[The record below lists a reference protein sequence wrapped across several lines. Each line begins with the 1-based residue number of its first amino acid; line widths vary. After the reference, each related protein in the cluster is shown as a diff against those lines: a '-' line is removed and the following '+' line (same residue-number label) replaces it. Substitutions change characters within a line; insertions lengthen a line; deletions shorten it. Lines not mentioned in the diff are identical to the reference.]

1 MFPRNKK
8 NYILVVLCV
17 FVPIEYQIE
26 LESFVVSIVPKYYK
40 YRLVR
45 YRTTNNIR
53 DTRKLRLQVY
63 TIHIVS
69 ISAPPLHPRHHH
81 HHYRHYHIINLQF
94 LRFIGLFCIIKR
106 IIAYY
111 EIDTF

>member
-1 MFPRNKK
+1 M
-8 NYILVVLCV
+8 VLCV

-26 LESFVVSIVPKYYK
+26 LEPFVVSIVPKYYK

-45 YRTTNNIR
+45 YRTTNTIR

-69 ISAPPLHPRHHH
+69 ISHPRHHH
-81 HHYRHYHIINLQF
+81 HQRHYHIINLQF
-94 LRFIGLFCIIKR
+94 LRFIGLVCIIKR